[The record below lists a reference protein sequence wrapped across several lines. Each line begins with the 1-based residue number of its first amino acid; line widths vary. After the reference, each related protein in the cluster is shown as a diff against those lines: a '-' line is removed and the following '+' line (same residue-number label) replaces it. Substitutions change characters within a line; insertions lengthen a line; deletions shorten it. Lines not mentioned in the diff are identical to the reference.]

1 MNSLADGL
9 STAAP
14 IIETLGT
21 VSRFISITA
30 SFATVGA
37 LLAMGFLIL
46 DKDGVLSTSAQ
57 RLRRFAGASA
67 LLWVFGT
74 SALIVVTVANILG
87 SGISSAL
94 DLQLIRSFLTQI
106 TLGQYLLFQT
116 LVAALVGIFV
126 LRVRKTGGSL
136 ILLVLSL
143 LALVAPVFQ
152 SHSASSGSHSL
163 AIGSLVTHV
172 VGLAMWFGGI
182 IALCLLNENDRR
194 SALPRFSHLALW
206 AAIAV
211 VASGAANAWARM
223 NFASAWSTGYAK
235 VVLLKILLTAVLLF
249 FGYLNRKQLLSK
261 QSINWQSLSRIIFAE
276 LIIMVIATLL
286 GSWLSSQQSPLP
298 ELEAEFDNAVAI
310 TGLAN
315 PGAPTL
321 WKLFTLYDADALM
334 IAILLTLVALYI
346 KGVAILKKRGDS
358 WPIGRTIAFA
368 LAIAAIDF
376 ATSGG
381 LGVYAKFSFEYH
393 MIAHMTLGMIAPIGI
408 VLGAPI
414 TLALRTLPISRDG
427 QERGVRGTLVAL
439 LHAKPTALITN
450 PVVVLA
456 IFDGSLFIL
465 YFTSL
470 FGGMMQ
476 SHAGHFFMNIH
487 FLLAGILFFH
497 VIIGIDPNPRKVPH
511 IVRIVIL
518 FAAMGIHAFFSVA
531 LMSTTTLLDQ
541 GYYSGI
547 GSTWLPDLLADQ
559 QAGGS
564 VGWAMGEIPILLA
577 LTATFIQW
585 MRDDKRETKRIDRN
599 EARLAAMGEPDEL
612 AQYNL
617 YLSQLNE
624 SDNRKRNMGQE

>member
-1 MNSLADGL
+1 
-9 STAAP
+9 
-14 IIETLGT
+14 
-21 VSRFISITA
+21 
-30 SFATVGA
+30 
-37 LLAMGFLIL
+37 
-46 DKDGVLSTSAQ
+46 
-57 RLRRFAGASA
+57 
-67 LLWVFGT
+67 
-74 SALIVVTVANILG
+74 
-87 SGISSAL
+87 
-94 DLQLIRSFLTQI
+94 
-106 TLGQYLLFQT
+106 
-116 LVAALVGIFV
+116 
-126 LRVRKTGGSL
+126 
-136 ILLVLSL
+136 
-143 LALVAPVFQ
+143 
-152 SHSASSGSHSL
+152 
-163 AIGSLVTHV
+163 
-172 VGLAMWFGGI
+172 
-182 IALCLLNENDRR
+182 
-194 SALPRFSHLALW
+194 
-206 AAIAV
+206 
-211 VASGAANAWARM
+211 
-223 NFASAWSTGYAK
+223 
-235 VVLLKILLTAVLLF
+235 
-249 FGYLNRKQLLSK
+249 
-261 QSINWQSLSRIIFAE
+261 
-276 LIIMVIATLL
+276 
-286 GSWLSSQQSPLP
+286 
-298 ELEAEFDNAVAI
+298 
-310 TGLAN
+310 
-315 PGAPTL
+315 
-321 WKLFTLYDADALM
+321 M

-531 LMSTTTLLDQ
+531 LMSTSTLLDQ

-564 VGWAMGEIPILLA
+564 IGWAMGEIPILLA